1 MPHAMLVV
9 DRVEQ
14 LARTALGHGDLVRG
28 ANDLLRPAI
37 GYDGAAWATVD
48 PASLLLT
55 SCTPVGF
62 HPYEPQQR
70 LRIFERESRG
80 RHHSTVRRLV
90 RRDPP
95 VSSMRGTSAVP
106 DRADPVPSD
115 LDVGALVEHD
125 AVADELVAALTVDG
139 RCWGAVRLWRTGRGA
154 RPFRS
159 RDTELLAEIARPLAA
174 GLRRTFRRATA
185 APDGV
190 DDPPG
195 VVTLDRTARITTAND
210 HARAWLD
217 RLGEVVEPAELAGH
231 GAAAMPTDSG
241 TGTVSTVLLALAARV
256 GTHGTAS
263 AVVAGRGGPV
273 ALHGSRLDRR
283 DGRLGSG
290 DADAGIVVVLGHPR
304 PGELT
309 PRVIESYDLTPRERD
324 VTALVLRGRTTVQIA
339 RALGVSRYTV
349 QDHLKSI
356 FAKVGVHTRG
366 ELADAIHVRLSLPV
380 SGDAGGVTRAGV
392 TRAGGASRPG

>member
-1 MPHAMLVV
+1 MLVV
-9 DRVEQ
+9 DRVDQ
-14 LARTALGHGDLVRG
+14 LARTGLGHGDLVRG
-28 ANDLLRPAI
+28 ANDLLQPAI

-95 VSSMRGTSAVP
+95 VSSMRGTSAAP
-106 DRADPVPSD
+106 DRADPVAGD
-115 LDVGALVEHD
+115 LDVGAPVEPD

-139 RCWGAVRLWRTGRGA
+139 RCWGALRLWRTGLGA
-154 RPFRS
+154 RPFRAC
-159 RDTELLAEIARPLAA
+159 DTELVAEISRPLAA
-174 GLRRTFRRATA
+174 GLRRAFRRATA

-195 VVTLDRTARITTAND
+195 VVTLDRTARITTASD
-210 HARAWLD
+210 HARAWLA
-217 RLGEVVEPAELAGH
+217 RLGEVVEPAELAGN
-231 GAAAMPTDSG
+231 GAPAVPTGSE

-273 ALHGSRLDRR
+273 ALHGSRLGRR
-283 DGRLGSG
+283 DGRTGSG
-290 DADAGIVVVLGHPR
+290 DAGAEGGIAVVLGHPR
-304 PGELT
+304 PDELT

-366 ELADAIHVRLSLPV
+366 ELADAIHVRLSLPAT
-380 SGDAGGVTRAGV
+380 GDAGGVTRAGG
-392 TRAGGASRPG
+392 TSRPG